1 MIVLHDYLVRD
12 TSVAL
17 KTSAV
22 EVVRPSS
29 VSTARVVSSLG
40 LDFEANKYKRKTTT
54 HKMKTIGPNVGS
66 SSGEVNT

>member
-29 VSTARVVSSLG
+29 VSTARVVSSLS
-40 LDFEANKYKRKTTT
+40 LDFEGRTYRRKTTT
-54 HKMKTIGPNVGS
+54 HRAKFARLDIES
-66 SSGEVNT
+66 SSGEVNP